1 MDNEVSP
8 EQASMVLNMLTSGA
22 SMDTI
27 NTPLALRLIG
37 LAQELNQDDLAQRLL
52 DHAMDAAKDESERS
66 WARFE
71 GLKMSDSQLPSF
83 ERLAEDL
90 ASGDGM
96 ADLDAAVHHH
106 MALMHLAE
114 DQLAEARAMIQRS
127 VALRE
132 VANDREGITYGLAV
146 LVAVAKRQHDMDTA
160 IAAGTQRIELLTS
173 LNKHRSKMEALAD
186 LAHAQATIGEFSV
199 AGNLFEESL
208 ELAKELESLSG
219 QLVARWGLADLA
231 EIAEDYQ
238 TAMLVLSDCLHAFMA
253 ENQPTPAAVRQRI
266 QDLTA
271 LKGNG
276 RTGDA

>member
-1 MDNEVSP
+1 MDNEISP
-8 EQASMVLNMLTSGA
+8 EQASMVLNMLTGGG

-37 LAQELNQDDLAQRLL
+37 LALELDQEALAQRLL
-52 DHAMDAAKDESERS
+52 DHAMKAAKDDSERL
-66 WARFE
+66 WTRFE
-71 GLKMSDSQLPSF
+71 GLKLADSPVTSF

-90 ASGDGM
+90 ATSQDV

-106 MALMHLAE
+106 LALMHLAE
-114 DQLAEARAMIQRS
+114 GQLNEARAVIQRS
-127 VALRE
+127 ITLRE
-132 VANDREGITYGLAV
+132 TSQDREGITYGLAV

-160 IAAGTQRIELLTS
+160 IAAGTQRVELLTS
-173 LNKHRSKMEALAD
+173 LNKHQAKMEALAD

-208 ELAKELESLSG
+208 DLAKELESLSG

-231 EIAEDYQ
+231 EIGEDYQ

-271 LKGNG
+271 LKDGSPP
-276 RTGDA
+276 TDA